1 MFKKIFPHLKR
12 KLLPGHR
19 KEALNRIEAR
29 LGWKIRDQEL
39 FLQSLRHRSASSTH
53 LESNERMELLGD
65 AVLGLLVC
73 EYLYHTRPRDDE
85 GKLTEIKSLVV
96 SKRIL
101 SQVARELGVGEMLE
115 LSREEL
121 ASGGRS
127 KDSILCDAFESLIAA
142 YYLDSG
148 LGAVRK
154 FLEKGYFW
162 RIEHLISSDSYRNYK
177 GLLQE
182 YLQSHNITQAV
193 RYNLKAESGPKHNRM
208 FEVELKIG
216 RKRYGIAWGA
226 SKKEAEQSA
235 AQQTIEKLKTE
246 NGGR

>member
-1 MFKKIFPHLKR
+1 MIRKIFPRLKR
-12 KLLPGHR
+12 KLLPSHR
-19 KEALNRIEAR
+19 QAALKRIEAR
-29 LGWKIRDQEL
+29 LGWKIKDQGL
-39 FLQSLRHRSASSTH
+39 FLQSLRHRSASSSH

-73 EYLYHTRPRDDE
+73 EYLYRTRPRDDE

-101 SQVARELGVGEMLE
+101 AQVARELGMGEMLE
-115 LSREEL
+115 LSRDET
-121 ASGGRS
+121 ASGGRA
-127 KDSILCDAFESLIAA
+127 KDSILCDVFESLLAA

-148 LGAVRK
+148 LDAVRR

-162 RIEHLISSDSYRNYK
+162 RIEHLITSDSYRNHK

-182 YLQSHNITQAV
+182 FMQQHNISQSV
-193 RYNLKAESGPKHNRM
+193 RYNLKSEAGPKHNRM

-216 RKRYGIAWGA
+216 RKRYGMAWGG

-235 AQQTIEKLKTE
+235 AQQAVEKLKVE
-246 NGGR
+246 YEG